1 MESGEMTKQTAYA
14 RDLYAYRGSLYYGYA
29 ALRDN
34 AGGLTDEVR
43 ALFAKAIS
51 YPDYVDD
58 GSLPT
63 LAVQDGAHVTEASLP
78 LVGKSNLAYPISIN
92 GITPYR
98 KKDGSFSLTL
108 ALGDGANL
116 IIVQNGAAKLELIVT
131 KD

>member
-1 MESGEMTKQTAYA
+1 MPENAEFAQRRGEEECLQNAKVYLADVGFGEMEPCFVQQYDGMAVA
-14 RDLYAYRGSLYYGYA
+14 
-29 ALRDN
+29 N
-34 AGGLTDEVR
+34 
-43 ALFAKAIS
+43 FA
-51 YPDYVDD
+51 
-58 GSLPT
+58 
-63 LAVQDGAHVTEASLP
+63 AVQDGAHVTEASLP